1 MSQKLVLPARAKIN
15 LTLDVLGK
23 RPDGYHQVE
32 MVMQTVSL
40 ADTITL
46 EKTTE
51 EILVSCTHPEVP
63 LNEGNLAFRAAML
76 LKQAVSYN
84 GGVTIHID
92 KQIPIAAGLAG
103 GSSNAAT
110 VLIGL
115 NSLWDLK
122 LSREHLMQIGSA
134 LGSDIPFCIIG
145 GTALATGRGEKI
157 TSLKAAPELTLVL
170 IKPNYGVATAQ
181 VYGNFRQEQV
191 ANRPATQAML
201 KAIEAGDSEAIVRL
215 TANVLEAV
223 TLKMHPEIGEIKA
236 RLAQAGAKG
245 VLMSGSGPT
254 VFGFVEHEEKGI
266 EVAAQLKDLGSIYLA
281 KTC

>member
-92 KQIPIAAGLAG
+92 KKIPIAAGLAG

-134 LGSDIPFCIIG
+134 LGSDIPFCIMG

-254 VFGFVEHEEKGI
+254 VFGFVEHEEKGR
-266 EVAAQLKDLGSIYLA
+266 EVAAQLKNLGSIYLA

>member
-134 LGSDIPFCIIG
+134 LGSDIPFCIMG

>member
-110 VLIGL
+110 VLVGL

-134 LGSDIPFCIIG
+134 LGSDIPFCIMG

-170 IKPNYGVATAQ
+170 IKPNFGVATAQ

>member
-46 EKTTE
+46 EETTE

-122 LSREHLMQIGSA
+122 LSREDLMHIGSA
-134 LGSDIPFCIIG
+134 LGSDIPFCIMG
-145 GTALATGRGEKI
+145 GTALASGRGEKV
-157 TSLKAAPELTLVL
+157 TPLKATPELTLVL
-170 IKPNYGVATAQ
+170 IKPNFGVATAQ

-201 KAIEAGDSEAIVRL
+201 KAIESGDSEAIIRL
-215 TANVLEAV
+215 TANVLESV

-254 VFGFVEHEEKGI
+254 VFGFVEDEEQGR